1 MGWGFL
7 FCCIF
12 CYLHAGSM
20 IFFRNTSTPSSPFFN
35 GGMPPGFLN
44 LQCWTAGKAD
54 MVLLPSCGQSGHL
67 DRSVLPSLNDCLR
80 GSANKYQQ
88 KKKEQEHSNL
98 KGQHHFSTPT
108 TTHDRKPNIKNID
121 SFHVIP
127 LTDSAVWIRMVPIV
141 QQHSVFIVRNV
152 R

>member
-1 MGWGFL
+1 
-7 FCCIF
+7 
-12 CYLHAGSM
+12 M
-20 IFFRNTSTPSSPFFN
+20 IFFRNTSTPFSPFFN

-98 KGQHHFSTPT
+98 KGQHHFPT
-108 TTHDRKPNIKNID
+108 NNHP
-121 SFHVIP
+121 
-127 LTDSAVWIRMVPIV
+127 
-141 QQHSVFIVRNV
+141 
-152 R
+152 